1 MLLTNAIQ
9 EWKISMMC
17 FNLVINLMWD
27 FPLYVLP
34 LINKENGFGPM
45 AGKNLGMKSWA
56 EC

>member
-9 EWKISMMC
+9 EWKISMIC

-34 LINKENGFGPM
+34 LINKENGFGTL
-45 AGKNLGMKSWA
+45 AGQNLGMKSWA